1 MKKLQL
7 IKNAKKIVIK
17 IGSSLLIDNGKFNY
31 KWLRSFVEDL
41 DSFLNKTQIII
52 VASGAVS
59 LGKSYLKFN
68 SNEINLNIKQAFA
81 ACGQIFLMNNFIKV
95 FEEKKK
101 GCSNPSYFF
110 RYRRQKKK
118 SKF

>member
-1 MKKLQL
+1 MKKIQL

-31 KWLRSFVEDL
+31 EWLRSLVEDF

-59 LGKSYLKFN
+59 LGKSYLKFD
-68 SNEINLNIKQAFA
+68 SNEVNLNIKQALA
-81 ACGQIFLMNNFIKV
+81 ACGQIFLMNNFIKA

-101 GCSNPSYFF
+101 KSGSNSSYFF
-110 RYRRQKKK
+110 RY
-118 SKF
+118 

>member
-7 IKNAKKIVIK
+7 IKDAKKIVIK
-17 IGSSLLIDNGKFNY
+17 IGSSLLIDNGKFNH

-41 DSFLNKTQIII
+41 DNFLNKNQIII

-68 SNEINLNIKQAFA
+68 NNDVNLNIKQAFA
-81 ACGQIFLMNNFIKV
+81 ACGQIFLINNFIKV

-101 GCSNPSYFF
+101 RLLKFF
-110 RYRRQKKK
+110 SLFQILKTEEEV
-118 SKF
+118 

>member
-41 DSFLNKTQIII
+41 DSLLNKTQIII
-52 VASGAVS
+52 
-59 LGKSYLKFN
+59 LKRNVYKTGNCTYWCNKLISKTKYFN
-68 SNEINLNIKQAFA
+68 HDLIT
-81 ACGQIFLMNNFIKV
+81 NNQRKTSTFY
-95 FEEKKK
+95 
-101 GCSNPSYFF
+101 CCWNH
-110 RYRRQKKK
+110 
-118 SKF
+118 